1 MMQFPPLWMKGAS
14 LGERIANVLRLR
26 IVSGEIKPG
35 SILSENKI
43 AKDFGTS
50 RSPVRDAMKALSADG
65 LINLERMGAVV
76 LGLDLKD
83 IQELYDVRYL
93 IESFAQ
99 QRIPEQNLENLVLTL
114 NQIVDQMELAL
125 KYQNQSEFAYQ
136 DLTFHETIIIK
147 TNHMRILNLWNGL
160 RHLVMAVILVTTEE
174 VFSHGDDHVEWVI
187 EKHRKIIRGL
197 QTKQQAAIEKSVQEY
212 FSDSK
217 QTLNKAFPPSE

>member
-1 MMQFPPLWMKGAS
+1 MKGAS

>member
-1 MMQFPPLWMKGAS
+1 MQFPPLWMKGAS

-99 QRIPEQNLENLVLTL
+99 QRIPEQNLGSLILAL
-114 NQIVDQMELAL
+114 NQIVDKMELAL

-136 DLTFHETIIIK
+136 DLTFHEMIIIK
-147 TNHMRILNLWNGL
+147 TNHLRILNLWNGL
-160 RHLVMAVILVTTEE
+160 RHLIMAVILVTTEE
-174 VFSHGDDHVEWVI
+174 VFSHGHNHVEWVI

-197 QTKQQAAIEKSVQEY
+197 QTKEKAVIEKSVQEY

-217 QTLNKAFPPSE
+217 QTLDKAFPSK

>member
-1 MMQFPPLWMKGAS
+1 MQFPPLWMKGAS